1 MLNARCEDEQI
12 PRFQWIRAA
21 QCLKDNLALEHVY
34 GNGSVGAMRRQI
46 STRRNANH
54 GKPQQSFLDECARA
68 PPVLGEEYWVN
79 HSLVLG

>member
-1 MLNARCEDEQI
+1 MLNASCEDEQI
-12 PRFQWIRAA
+12 PRSQWIRAA

-34 GNGSVGAMRRQI
+34 ADRSFGAMCGQI

-54 GKPQQSFLDECARA
+54 GKPQRSFLDECACA
-68 PPVLGEEYWVN
+68 PSVLGEEYGVN

>member
-12 PRFQWIRAA
+12 PRPQRIRTA

-34 GNGSVGAMRRQI
+34 GDRSVGAMRWQI
-46 STRRNANH
+46 STRRNAND
-54 GKPQQSFLDECARA
+54 GEPQRPFLDECACA
-68 PPVLGEEYWVN
+68 PSVLSEEYWVN